1 MNFEKAKILQKST
14 LTVSDRR
21 NSLEANSPKSP
32 KVFKRDKCEKTRK
45 EMSKFF
51 TGFWSKA
58 EINQMCSNGMG
69 SPTEESKFKHSVT
82 TCKSDPVRYG
92 E

>member
-1 MNFEKAKILQKST
+1 MNFEKAKILQKSA

-21 NSLEANSPKSP
+21 NSIEANSPKSP